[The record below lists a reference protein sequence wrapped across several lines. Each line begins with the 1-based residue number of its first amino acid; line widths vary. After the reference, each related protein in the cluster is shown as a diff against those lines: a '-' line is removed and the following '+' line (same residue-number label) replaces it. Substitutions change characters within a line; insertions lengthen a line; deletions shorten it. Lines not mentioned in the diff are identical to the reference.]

1 MVGKKSIL
9 KEVWNFL
16 WHDDSLASWI
26 ISLVIAFIL
35 VKFVFYP
42 GLGLV
47 LGGTSYPVVAVIS
60 GSMDH
65 NGADFDSWWEE
76 NKNWYISNGIN
87 KEDFSDYIFRNGFNK
102 GDIIVLYGSKSED
115 IKIGD
120 VVVFQSNSHYPIIHR
135 VVDKWL
141 DEEEVYL
148 KTKGDNNRN
157 SYSGLNETKISEDR
171 VIGKSIFRIP
181 LLGWIKIGFTELL
194 R

>member
-1 MVGKKSIL
+1 MRKKKTVL
-9 KEVWNFL
+9 NKTWKFL
-16 WHDDSLASWI
+16 WHDDSLISWI
-26 ISLVIAFIL
+26 ISLVLAFII
-35 VKFVFYP
+35 VKFIIYP
-42 GLGLV
+42 GLGLA
-47 LGGTSYPVVAVIS
+47 LGGTSHPVVAVVS
-60 GSMDH
+60 GSMEH
-65 NGADFDSWWEE
+65 NGANFDSWWED
-76 NKNWYISNGIN
+76 NKEWYTSNGIN

-135 VVDKWL
+135 VVDRWSED
-141 DEEEVYL
+141 DEIYL

-157 SYSGLNETKISEDR
+157 SYPELDETMISEDR
-171 VIGKSIFRIP
+171 VIGKSISRIP